1 MSQIILIAKEEWRYW
16 LRSKLALISMV
27 FIAVLLVVT
36 SVTTALQM
44 ESERDHRVSHQTEA
58 EDAFK
63 SQPDRHP
70 HRMVHYGHYVFRAP
84 APLSVLD
91 PGVDTVTGQSMFLEG
106 HRQNSAMFA
115 ERASGANMGGLAFL
129 TPAFVYQI
137 FVPLLIILLGH
148 GSIVREREAST
159 LSQLQAQGTTSNILI
174 SGKGLALFS
183 VATLL
188 MIPLLP
194 GLGIAINLGES
205 LITGTVFL
213 LTYLL
218 YLSVWIG
225 IVLCVSVL
233 SSNRS
238 IALATLFASW
248 AVFCLAIPSL
258 STGIASIVAPI
269 DGKIETD
276 FRVLEAKKTMGDLH
290 NANDPAFE
298 KLKTDTLA
306 EYGVEKIEDLPVN
319 WRGIVARYGEKRD
332 AEVTNKFAEERLFA
346 ETQQSRIINAFGWLS
361 PALAFSDASRKLA
374 GSDLQTHHRFLR
386 EAEALRMDFVQAIN
400 ETHIEK
406 LSYEDDINRNKDKES
421 FDKTRLD
428 QSNWS
433 VLKDFHFIPD
443 QYPVRVSRASL
454 SILILSI
461 WAIALSGILFFIGRR
476 LQP

>member
-27 FIAVLLVVT
+27 FIAILLVVT
-36 SVTTALQM
+36 SITTAM
-44 ESERDHRVSHQTEA
+44 RVDNERDNRIAHQTEA
-58 EDAFK
+58 EDTFK
-63 SQPDRHP
+63 AQPDRHP

-91 PGVDTVTGQSMFLEG
+91 PGVDAVTGQSMFLEG

-115 ERASGANMGGLAFL
+115 ERAASANMGGLAFL

-148 GSIVREREAST
+148 GAIVREREAST
-159 LSQLQAQGTTSNILI
+159 LGQLQAQGIAPITLI
-174 SGKGLALFS
+174 SGKGLALLS
-183 VATLL
+183 VAVLL
-188 MIPLLP
+188 LIPLLP
-194 GLGIAINLGES
+194 GLGLAMSAGES
-205 LITGTVFL
+205 LATCLAFL

-225 IVLCVSVL
+225 IVLLASSI
-233 SSNRS
+233 SSNRP
-238 IALATLFASW
+238 ITLATLFASW

-258 STGIASIVAPI
+258 STGVASIVSPI

-276 FRVLEAKKTMGDLH
+276 FRVLEAKKHLGDLH

-298 KLKTDTLA
+298 KLKVDTLTK
-306 EYGVEKIEDLPVN
+306 YGVEKIEDLPIN
-319 WRGIVARYGEKRD
+319 WRGIVARYGEERD
-332 AEVTNKFAEERLFA
+332 AEVTNKFADERLLA
-346 ETQQSRIINAFGWLS
+346 ETNQSSIINAFGWLS
-361 PALAFSDASRKLA
+361 PSLAFSDASRKLA

-386 EAEALRMDFVQAIN
+386 EAEALRIDFVQAIN
-400 ETHIEK
+400 GTHIEK
-406 LSYEDDINRNKDKES
+406 LSYEDDINRNKDKAS

-433 VLKDFHFIPD
+433 VLKDFHFTPD
-443 QYPVRVSRASL
+443 QYQFRFNRAL
-454 SILILSI
+454 FSILILSL
-461 WAIALSGILFFIGRR
+461 WAFVLSGLLFFIGRR

>member
-27 FIAVLLVVT
+27 FIAILLAVT
-36 SVTTALQM
+36 SVTTAMQM
-44 ESERDHRVSHQTEA
+44 ESERDHRVSHQAEA
-58 EDAFK
+58 EDTFK

-91 PGVDTVTGQSMFLEG
+91 PGVDPVTGQSIFLEG

-129 TPAFVYQI
+129 TPAFVYQL
-137 FVPLLIILLGH
+137 FVPLLIIILGH

-159 LSQLQAQGTTSNILI
+159 LGQLQAQGITSNVLI
-174 SGKGLALFS
+174 SGKGLALLG
-183 VATLL
+183 VAALL
-188 MIPLLP
+188 LLPLIP
-194 GLGIAINLGES
+194 GLGIAIGSGES
-205 LITGTVFL
+205 LITCLSFMM
-213 LTYLL
+213 TYLL
-218 YLSVWIG
+218 YLTVWVC
-225 IVLCVSVL
+225 IVLVISTL
-233 SSNRS
+233 TSNRP
-238 IALATLFASW
+238 IALASLFASW
-248 AVFCLAIPSL
+248 ALIGFAIPSL
-258 STGIASIVAPI
+258 STGVASIVAPI

-298 KLKTDTLA
+298 KLKTDTLT
-306 EYGVEKIEDLPVN
+306 EYGVEKIEDLPIN
-319 WRGIVARYGEKRD
+319 WRGVVARYGEKRD
-332 AEVTNKFAEERLFA
+332 AEVTNKFADERMLA
-346 ETQQSRIINAFGWLS
+346 ETKQSSIINAFGWLS
-361 PALAFSDASRKLA
+361 PTLAFSDASRKLA
-374 GSDLQTHHRFLR
+374 GSDLHTHHRFLR
-386 EAEALRMDFVQAIN
+386 EAEALRIDFIQAIN

-428 QSNWS
+428 QSNWN
-433 VLKDFHFIPD
+433 VLKDFHFVPD
-443 QYPVRVSRASL
+443 QYPVRFSRASL

-461 WAIALSGILFFIGRR
+461 WTIVLSGMLFFIGRS